1 MKRTISPKKKELMNE
16 KMYRAV
22 KHMIAVRRFQA
33 GLNLNVE
40 KIAREMGVSRTPVW
54 EAIRRLE
61 QEGIVQNIPNRGV
74 FLSEIPLE
82 RALEIIEVRGNL
94 DKFAGRLACER
105 ISDRMLDKLTQCLRD
120 QLRAIEAADL
130 TLYSAADLRFHGL
143 IYQASGNSYLKKIFE
158 SITLHMQ
165 PVRLDILRI
174 LPYLYLG
181 HQEIIKGLANRDPD
195 RVETA
200 TTNHIE
206 IVINHIKNQLRSS
219 IQRKKMVQ
227 RLRKKTPFLKGFKKR
242 IRKQRQS

>member
-22 KHMIAVRRFQA
+22 KRMIAVRRFQA

-74 FLSEIPLE
+74 FLLEIPLE

-94 DKFAGRLACER
+94 DKFAGRMACER
-105 ISDRMLDKLTQCLRD
+105 VSDRMLDKLTQCLRD
-120 QLRAIEAADL
+120 QLRAIEAGDL

-143 IYQASGNSYLKKIFE
+143 IYEASGNSYLKKIFE
-158 SITLHMQ
+158 SITLHME
-165 PVRLDILRI
+165 PVRLDIIHI
-174 LPYLYLG
+174 LPYLYRG

-200 TTNHIE
+200 TANHIE
-206 IVINHIKNQLRSS
+206 IVMNHIKNQLRSS
-219 IQRKKMVQ
+219 TERKKWVQ
-227 RLRKKTPFLKGFKKR
+227 RLRENTSFLNRSKKR
-242 IRKQRQS
+242 IRKHKQG

>member
-22 KHMIAVRRFQA
+22 KHMIVVRRFQA

>member
-74 FLSEIPLE
+74 FLTEIPLE

-174 LPYLYLG
+174 LPHLYLG

-200 TTNHIE
+200 TANHIG

-219 IQRKKMVQ
+219 TERKKMVQ
-227 RLRKKTPFLKGFKKR
+227 RLRENTSFLNRSKKR
-242 IRKQRQS
+242 IGKQKQG

>member
-1 MKRTISPKKKELMNE
+1 
-16 KMYRAV
+16 
-22 KHMIAVRRFQA
+22 MIAVRRFQA